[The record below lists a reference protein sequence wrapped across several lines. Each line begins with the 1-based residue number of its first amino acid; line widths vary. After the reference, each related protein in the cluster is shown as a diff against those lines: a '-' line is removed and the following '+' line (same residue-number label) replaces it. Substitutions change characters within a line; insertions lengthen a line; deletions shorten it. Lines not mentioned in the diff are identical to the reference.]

1 VATSNLFGVEN
12 HRPSIDPEV
21 VIRLFLI
28 QAMEGIT
35 HVRDLMRQ
43 VQVNLAHR
51 WFIGYSLD
59 EKLPDHST
67 LSKALDRFGDDVF
80 DELFKRSIVQCK
92 RSGLIEGKVLHVD
105 ATTIR
110 ADIDKNRVNKHA
122 KNNVRKVVNEP

>member
-1 VATSNLFGVEN
+1 
-12 HRPSIDPEV
+12 
-21 VIRLFLI
+21 
-28 QAMEGIT
+28 MEGIT